1 MYSRRNHLGGDLPRD
16 QRGLGILPPDM
27 ATLAYTAIRPDGSLV
42 TGKGEA
48 ASEEALGN
56 LLARERLELV
66 EVKEVGKRT
75 TGARMQRTTGKE
87 KVPRRQV
94 ADFFFQLGTLLKAGV
109 PLLQS
114 LELVADGMGRSTLQV
129 VIRNV
134 SVQIQSG
141 NNLQEAMAQFPGVF
155 PEVVLCLIRVADKTG
170 TLPQVCEELRAYL
183 NWLDKMAGEI
193 KQAMTYP
200 IVLLVTVSLFIV
212 GMFTFVVPSFAKVLK
227 DMKIPLP
234 ALTRFVLGV
243 SDFFVGNIISIVCTI
258 LLIVVLGHEVP
269 RRFPAVAVWL
279 DGLKLKIPIFGPL
292 NLMIC
297 ISRFGQ
303 NLATMYRSGMLIL
316 ESLQL
321 SRDLIGNRKLAAA
334 LGRVHDGVASGR
346 KIAETMKETDVF
358 PPLVLQMVQT
368 GENTGQLAESLQN
381 VTDYYNDV
389 IPRAIKR
396 VFGILQPLITFM
408 MIGMVALVALSIILP
423 LTQMMKVP
431 K

>member
-1 MYSRRNHLGGDLPRD
+1 
-16 QRGLGILPPDM
+16 M
-27 ATLAYTAIRPDGSLV
+27 ATLAYTAIRPDGKIV
-42 TGKGEA
+42 TGRGEA
-48 ASEEALGN
+48 TNEEALGN
-56 LLARERLELV
+56 QLAKERLELV
-66 EVKEVGKRT
+66 EAKEVGRPNRT
-75 TGARMQRTTGKE
+75 KNLRRTTGKE
-87 KVPRRQV
+87 KAPRRDV
-94 ADFFFQLGTLLKAGV
+94 ADFFFQMGTLLKAGV
-109 PLLQS
+109 PILQA
-114 LELVADGMGRSTLQV
+114 LELVGDGMRPGNLQTV
-129 VIRNV
+129 VRNLA
-134 SVQIQSG
+134 VQIQG
-141 NNLQEAMAQFPGVF
+141 GTNLQEAMAQFPGVF

-200 IVLLVTVSLFIV
+200 IVLLVTVALFIV

-243 SDFFVGNIISIVCTI
+243 SDFFVGNIIPIICTI
-258 LLIVVLGHEVP
+258 LLIVVLGHELP
-269 RRFPAVAVWL
+269 RRFPRVAVWL
-279 DGLKLKIPIFGPL
+279 DGMKLKIPIFGPL
-292 NLMIC
+292 NMMIC

-316 ESLQL
+316 ESLLL

-346 KIAETMKETDVF
+346 KIAETMKETDMF

-368 GENTGQLAESLQN
+368 GENTGQLSESLQN

-408 MIGMVALVALSIILP
+408 LIGIVAVVALSIILP

>member
-1 MYSRRNHLGGDLPRD
+1 
-16 QRGLGILPPDM
+16 M
-27 ATLAYTAIRPDGSLV
+27 ATLAYTAIRPDGKIV

-56 LLARERLELV
+56 QLAKERLELV
-66 EVKEVGKRT
+66 EAKEVGRPNRT
-75 TGARMQRTTGKE
+75 KNLRRTTGKE
-87 KVPRRQV
+87 KASRRDV
-94 ADFFFQLGTLLKAGV
+94 ADFFFQVGTLLKAGV
-109 PLLQS
+109 PILQT
-114 LELVADGMGRSTLQV
+114 LELVGDGMRPGNLQTV
-129 VIRNV
+129 VRNLA
-134 SVQIQSG
+134 VQIQG
-141 NNLQEAMAQFPGVF
+141 GTNLQEAMAQFPGVF
-155 PEVVLCLIRVADKTG
+155 PEVVICLIRVADKTG

-183 NWLDKMAGEI
+183 NWMDKMAGEI

-200 IVLLVTVSLFIV
+200 IVLLVTVAIFIV

-234 ALTRFVLGV
+234 ALTKFVLGV
-243 SDFFVGNIISIVCTI
+243 SDFFVGNIIPIVCTI
-258 LLIVVLGHEVP
+258 LLIVVLAHELP
-269 RRFPAVAVWL
+269 RRFPAIAVWL
-279 DGLKLKIPIFGPL
+279 DGMKLKIPVFGPL

-316 ESLQL
+316 ESLSL
-321 SRDLIGNRKLAAA
+321 SRDLIGNRKLAEA
-334 LGRVHDGVASGR
+334 LTRVHDGVASGR
-346 KIAETMKETDVF
+346 KIADTMKETDMF

-408 MIGMVALVALSIILP
+408 MIGIVALVALSIILP

>member
-1 MYSRRNHLGGDLPRD
+1 
-16 QRGLGILPPDM
+16 M
-27 ATLAYTAIRPDGSLV
+27 ATLAYTAIRPDGKIV
-42 TGKGEA
+42 TGRGEA
-48 ASEEALGN
+48 TNEEALGN
-56 LLARERLELV
+56 QLAKERLELV
-66 EVKEVGKRT
+66 EAKEVGRPNRT
-75 TGARMQRTTGKE
+75 KNLRRTTGKE
-87 KVPRRQV
+87 KAPRRDV
-94 ADFFFQLGTLLKAGV
+94 ADFFFQMGTLLKAGV
-109 PLLQS
+109 PILQA
-114 LELVADGMGRSTLQV
+114 LELVGDGMRPGNLQTV
-129 VIRNV
+129 VRNLA
-134 SVQIQSG
+134 VQIQG
-141 NNLQEAMAQFPGVF
+141 GTNLQEAMAQFPGVF

-243 SDFFVGNIISIVCTI
+243 SDFFVGNIIPIICTI
-258 LLIVVLGHEVP
+258 LLIVVLGHELP
-269 RRFPAVAVWL
+269 RRFPRVAVWL
-279 DGLKLKIPIFGPL
+279 DGMKLKIPIFGPL
-292 NLMIC
+292 NMMIC

-334 LGRVHDGVASGR
+334 LARVHDGVASGR
-346 KIAETMKETDVF
+346 KIAETMKETDMF

-368 GENTGQLAESLQN
+368 GENTGQLSESLQN

-408 MIGMVALVALSIILP
+408 LIGIVAVVALSIILP
-423 LTQMMKVP
+423 LTQMMKIP

>member
-1 MYSRRNHLGGDLPRD
+1 
-16 QRGLGILPPDM
+16 M
-27 ATLAYTAIRPDGSLV
+27 ATLAYTAIRPDGKIV
-42 TGKGEA
+42 TGRGEA

-56 LLARERLELV
+56 QLARERLELV
-66 EVKEVGKRT
+66 EVKEVGRPN
-75 TGARMQRTTGKE
+75 RMKNLRRTTGKE
-87 KVPRRQV
+87 KAPRRDV
-94 ADFFFQLGTLLKAGV
+94 ADFFFQMGTLLKAGV
-109 PLLQS
+109 PILQA
-114 LELVADGMGRSTLQV
+114 LELVADGMRPGNLQTV
-129 VIRNV
+129 VRNLA
-134 SVQIQSG
+134 VQIQG
-141 NNLQEAMAQFPGVF
+141 GTNLQEAMAQFPGVF
-155 PEVVLCLIRVADKTG
+155 PDVVICLIRVADKTG

-193 KQAMTYP
+193 KQATTYP
-200 IVLLVTVSLFIV
+200 IVLLVTVAIFIV

-234 ALTRFVLGV
+234 ALTRFVLGA
-243 SDFFVGNIISIVCTI
+243 SDFFVGNIIPIVCTI
-258 LLIVVLGHEVP
+258 LLILVLAHEVP
-269 RRFPAVAVWL
+269 RRFPGVAVWM
-279 DGLKLKIPIFGPL
+279 DGMKLRIPIFGPL

-316 ESLQL
+316 ESLAL

-408 MIGMVALVALSIILP
+408 LIGIVAVVALSIILP
-423 LTQMMKVP
+423 LTEMMKVP

>member
-1 MYSRRNHLGGDLPRD
+1 
-16 QRGLGILPPDM
+16 M
-27 ATLAYTAIRPDGSLV
+27 ATLAYTAIRPDGKIV

-56 LLARERLELV
+56 QLAKERLELV
-66 EVKEVGKRT
+66 EAKEVGRPNRT
-75 TGARMQRTTGKE
+75 KNLRRTTGKE
-87 KVPRRQV
+87 KAPRRDV
-94 ADFFFQLGTLLKAGV
+94 ADFFFQVGTLLKAGV
-109 PLLQS
+109 PILQA
-114 LELVADGMGRSTLQV
+114 LELVGDGMRPGNLQTV
-129 VIRNV
+129 VRNLA
-134 SVQIQSG
+134 VQIQG
-141 NNLQEAMAQFPGVF
+141 GTNLQEAMAQFPGVF
-155 PEVVLCLIRVADKTG
+155 PEVVICLIRVADKTG

-200 IVLLVTVSLFIV
+200 IVLLVTVSIFIV

-234 ALTRFVLGV
+234 TLTKFVLGV
-243 SDFFVGNIISIVCTI
+243 SDFFVGNIIPIVCTV
-258 LLIVVLGHEVP
+258 LLIVVLAHELP
-269 RRFPAVAVWL
+269 RRFPAIAVWL
-279 DGLKLKIPIFGPL
+279 DGMKLKIPVFGPL

-316 ESLQL
+316 ESLSL
-321 SRDLIGNRKLAAA
+321 SRDLIGNRKLAEA
-334 LGRVHDGVASGR
+334 LTRVHDGVASGR
-346 KIAETMKETDVF
+346 KIAETMKETDMF

-408 MIGMVALVALSIILP
+408 MIGIVALVALSIILP
-423 LTQMMKVP
+423 LTQMMKIP

>member
-1 MYSRRNHLGGDLPRD
+1 
-16 QRGLGILPPDM
+16 M
-27 ATLAYTAIRPDGSLV
+27 ATLAYTAIRPDGKIV
-42 TGKGEA
+42 TGRGEA
-48 ASEEALGN
+48 TNEEALGN
-56 LLARERLELV
+56 QLAKERLELV
-66 EVKEVGKRT
+66 EAKEVGRPNRT
-75 TGARMQRTTGKE
+75 KNLRRTTGKE
-87 KVPRRQV
+87 KAPRRDV
-94 ADFFFQLGTLLKAGV
+94 ADFFFQMGTLLKAGV
-109 PLLQS
+109 PILQA
-114 LELVADGMGRSTLQV
+114 LELVGDGMRPGNLQTV
-129 VIRNV
+129 VRNLA
-134 SVQIQSG
+134 VQIQG
-141 NNLQEAMAQFPGVF
+141 GTNLQEAMAQFPGVF
-155 PEVVLCLIRVADKTG
+155 PEVVLCLVRVADKTG

-200 IVLLVTVSLFIV
+200 IVLLVTVALFIV

-243 SDFFVGNIISIVCTI
+243 SDFFVGNIIPIVCTI
-258 LLIVVLGHEVP
+258 LLIVVLAHELP
-269 RRFPAVAVWL
+269 RRFPRVAVWL
-279 DGLKLKIPIFGPL
+279 DGMKLKIPIFGPL
-292 NLMIC
+292 NMMIC

-316 ESLQL
+316 ESLLL
-321 SRDLIGNRKLAAA
+321 SRDLIGNRKLAEA
-334 LGRVHDGVASGR
+334 LTRVHDGVASGR
-346 KIAETMKETDVF
+346 KIAETMKETDMF

-368 GENTGQLAESLQN
+368 GENTGQLSESLQN

-408 MIGMVALVALSIILP
+408 LIGIVAVVALSIILP

>member
-1 MYSRRNHLGGDLPRD
+1 
-16 QRGLGILPPDM
+16 M
-27 ATLAYTAIRPDGSLV
+27 ATLAYTAIRPDGKIV
-42 TGKGEA
+42 TGRGEA
-48 ASEEALGN
+48 TNEEALGN
-56 LLARERLELV
+56 QLAKERLELV
-66 EVKEVGKRT
+66 EAKEVGRPNRT
-75 TGARMQRTTGKE
+75 KNLQKTTGKE
-87 KVPRRQV
+87 KASRRDV
-94 ADFFFQLGTLLKAGV
+94 ADFFFQMGTLLKAGV
-109 PLLQS
+109 PILQA
-114 LELVADGMGRSTLQV
+114 LELVGDGMRPGNLQTV
-129 VIRNV
+129 VRNLA
-134 SVQIQSG
+134 VQIQG
-141 NNLQEAMAQFPGVF
+141 GTNLQEAMAQFPGVF
-155 PEVVLCLIRVADKTG
+155 PEVVLCLVRVADKTG

-200 IVLLVTVSLFIV
+200 IVLLVTVALFIV

-227 DMKIPLP
+227 DMKIDLP
-234 ALTRFVLGV
+234 PLTRFVLGV
-243 SDFFVGNIISIVCTI
+243 SDFFVGNIIPIVCTV
-258 LLIVVLGHEVP
+258 LLIVVVAHELP
-269 RRFPAVAVWL
+269 RRFPRVAVWL
-279 DGLKLKIPIFGPL
+279 DGVKLKIPVFGPL

-316 ESLQL
+316 ESLSL
-321 SRDLIGNRKLAAA
+321 SRDLIGNRKLAEA
-334 LGRVHDGVASGR
+334 LARVHDGVASGR
-346 KIAETMKETDVF
+346 KIAETMKETDMF

-368 GENTGQLAESLQN
+368 GENTGQLSESLQN

-408 MIGMVALVALSIILP
+408 MIGIVAVVALSIILP

>member
-1 MYSRRNHLGGDLPRD
+1 V
-16 QRGLGILPPDM
+16 
-27 ATLAYTAIRPDGSLV
+27 ATLAYTAIRPDGKIV
-42 TGKGEA
+42 TGRGEA

-56 LLARERLELV
+56 QLARERLELV
-66 EVKEVGKRT
+66 EVKEVGRPN
-75 TGARMQRTTGKE
+75 RMKNLRRTTGKE
-87 KVPRRQV
+87 KAPRRDV
-94 ADFFFQLGTLLKAGV
+94 ADFFFQMGTLLKAGV
-109 PLLQS
+109 PILQA
-114 LELVADGMGRSTLQV
+114 LELVADGMRPGNLQTV
-129 VIRNV
+129 VRNLA
-134 SVQIQSG
+134 VQIQG
-141 NNLQEAMAQFPGVF
+141 GTNLQEAMAQFPGVF
-155 PEVVLCLIRVADKTG
+155 PDVVICLIRVADKTG

-193 KQAMTYP
+193 KQATTYP
-200 IVLLVTVSLFIV
+200 IVLLVTVAIFIV

-234 ALTRFVLGV
+234 ALTRFVLGA
-243 SDFFVGNIISIVCTI
+243 SDFFVGNIIPIVCTI
-258 LLIVVLGHEVP
+258 LLILVLAHEVP
-269 RRFPAVAVWL
+269 RRFPAVAVWM
-279 DGLKLKIPIFGPL
+279 DGMKLRIPIFGPL

-316 ESLQL
+316 ESLAL

-408 MIGMVALVALSIILP
+408 LIGIVAVVALSIILP
-423 LTQMMKVP
+423 LTEMMKVP

>member
-1 MYSRRNHLGGDLPRD
+1 
-16 QRGLGILPPDM
+16 M
-27 ATLAYTAIRPDGSLV
+27 ATLAYTAIRPDGKIV

-56 LLARERLELV
+56 QLAKERLELV
-66 EVKEVGKRT
+66 EAKEVGRPNRT
-75 TGARMQRTTGKE
+75 KNLRRTTGKE
-87 KVPRRQV
+87 KASRRDV
-94 ADFFFQLGTLLKAGV
+94 ADFFFQVGTLLKAGV
-109 PLLQS
+109 PILQT
-114 LELVADGMGRSTLQV
+114 LELVGDGMRPGNLQTV
-129 VIRNV
+129 VRNLA
-134 SVQIQSG
+134 VQIQG
-141 NNLQEAMAQFPGVF
+141 GTNLQEAMAQFPGVF
-155 PEVVLCLIRVADKTG
+155 PEVVICLIRVADKTG

-183 NWLDKMAGEI
+183 NWMDKMAGEI

-200 IVLLVTVSLFIV
+200 IVLLVTVAIFIV

-234 ALTRFVLGV
+234 ALTKFVLGV
-243 SDFFVGNIISIVCTI
+243 SDFFVGNIIPIVCI
-258 LLIVVLGHEVP
+258 VLLIVVLAHELP

-279 DGLKLKIPIFGPL
+279 DGVKLKIPVFGPL

-316 ESLQL
+316 ESLSL

-334 LGRVHDGVASGR
+334 LTRVHDGVSSGR
-346 KIAETMKETDVF
+346 KIAETMKETDMF

-408 MIGMVALVALSIILP
+408 MIGIVALVALSIILP
-423 LTQMMKVP
+423 LTQMMKIP

>member
-1 MYSRRNHLGGDLPRD
+1 
-16 QRGLGILPPDM
+16 M
-27 ATLAYTAIRPDGSLV
+27 ATLAYTAIRPDGKIV
-42 TGKGEA
+42 TGRGEA
-48 ASEEALGN
+48 TNEEALGN
-56 LLARERLELV
+56 QLAKERLELV
-66 EVKEVGKRT
+66 EAKEVGRPNRT
-75 TGARMQRTTGKE
+75 KNLRRTTGKE
-87 KVPRRQV
+87 KAPRRDV
-94 ADFFFQLGTLLKAGV
+94 ADFFFQMGTLLKAGV
-109 PLLQS
+109 PILQA
-114 LELVADGMGRSTLQV
+114 LELVGDGMRPGNLQTV
-129 VIRNV
+129 VRNLA
-134 SVQIQSG
+134 VQIQG
-141 NNLQEAMAQFPGVF
+141 GTNLQEAMAQFPGVF

-200 IVLLVTVSLFIV
+200 IVLLVTVALFIV

-243 SDFFVGNIISIVCTI
+243 SDFFVGNIIPIICTI
-258 LLIVVLGHEVP
+258 LLIVVLGHELP
-269 RRFPAVAVWL
+269 RRFPRVAVWL
-279 DGLKLKIPIFGPL
+279 DGMKLKIPIFGPL
-292 NLMIC
+292 NMMIC

-316 ESLQL
+316 ESLLL

-334 LGRVHDGVASGR
+334 LTRVHDGVASGR

-368 GENTGQLAESLQN
+368 GENTGQLSESLQN

-408 MIGMVALVALSIILP
+408 LIGIVAVVALSIILP